1 MNFSFSPKAKIIRFL
16 PLILGFLLLY
26 EDAIIETPHEFF
38 CLWRLISRCGASKY
52 YLFSVVTK
60 PNLGPLACDSK
71 ASLQTPGCGE
81 RKWSIGCRVPSREF
95 GTASAQN
102 LFGGSDGKESACN
115 AGDSGLISGLGR
127 SPGDENGN
135 PLQYSCLE
143 NPMGQGVWQGAV
155 HGVIRVGHGWATF
168 TSLQCSKSLNSPVDF
183 SKAFCISGHGIS
195 S

>member
-1 MNFSFSPKAKIIRFL
+1 MDFSFSPKAKITRFL

-102 LFGGSDGKESACN
+102 LFGGSDGKVAQTVKNLPAMQETRVRSLVWEDPLETRMATHSSILAWRIPWAKES
-115 AGDSGLISGLGR
+115 GR
-127 SPGDENGN
+127 
-135 PLQYSCLE
+135 L
-143 NPMGQGVWQGAV
+143 
-155 HGVIRVGHGWATF
+155 
-168 TSLQCSKSLNSPVDF
+168 
-183 SKAFCISGHGIS
+183 
-195 S
+195 